1 MTTTGYIDLRS
12 DTVTHP
18 TEDMRRAMAA
28 AEVGDDQYRE
38 DPTVARLEER
48 AAELFGMEAAL
59 LVTSGTMGN
68 LVALLTH
75 CGRGDEVL
83 LGDQCHIV
91 WYENMGGAVLG
102 GIVYQQVPTERS
114 GELALDTLAGTIRTR
129 SEFNAPTRLIAIEN
143 THNRRGG
150 TVLSLDYLRG
160 LRRLADDAGVRIHMD
175 GARVFNAAIASGS
188 ALSEIAGTVDT
199 IQFCLSKGLA
209 APVGSMIAG
218 PREFIEVA
226 RQRRRLVG
234 GAMRQ
239 AGVIAAAGLVALN
252 DMRDRLAEDHARARR
267 LAEGLAA
274 IPGVTID
281 LDSVQSNIIVFRP
294 PTTDFDRVSAAFR
307 AEGILCSGFG
317 TLGLRMVTHYQID
330 DAAIDRTLAVASQV
344 LSGRSVATAAAD

>member
-1 MTTTGYIDLRS
+1 MSTTGYIDLRS

-18 TEDMRRAMAA
+18 TDAMRRAMAA

-59 LVTSGTMGN
+59 FVASGTMGN

-75 CGRGDEVL
+75 CGRGEEVI
-83 LGDQCHIV
+83 LGDQSHIV
-91 WYENMGGAVLG
+91 WYENSGAAVLG
-102 GIVYQQVPTERS
+102 GIVYQQVLTAAS
-114 GELALDTLAGTIRTR
+114 GELELDLLAGMIRTR

-150 TVLSLDYLRG
+150 TVLSMDYLRG
-160 LRRLADDAGVRIHMD
+160 LRQLANDAGVRIHMD
-175 GARVFNAAIASGS
+175 GARVFNAAVASGHS
-188 ALSEIAGTVDT
+188 LAEIAGTVDT

-218 PREFIEVA
+218 PRDFIEVA

-239 AGVIAAAGLVALN
+239 AGVIAAAGLVALEE
-252 DMRDRLAEDHARARR
+252 MCDRLADDHARARR

-274 IPGVTID
+274 VPGVTID
-281 LDSVQSNIIVFRP
+281 LASVQSNIIVFRP
-294 PTTDFDRVSAAFR
+294 PHADFDAVSAAFR

-317 TLGLRMVTHYQID
+317 ALGLRMVTHYQID
-330 DAAIDRTLAVASQV
+330 DAAIDRTLAVANQV
-344 LSGRSVATAAAD
+344 LAGRSTSPVAAD

>member
-1 MTTTGYIDLRS
+1 MSTTGFIDLRS

-18 TEDMRRAMAA
+18 TATMRRAMAA
-28 AEVGDDQYRE
+28 AEVGDDQYGE

-59 LVTSGTMGN
+59 LVSSGTMGN

-75 CGRGDEVL
+75 CGRGEEVI
-83 LGDQCHIV
+83 LGDQSHIV
-91 WYENMGGAVLG
+91 WYENSGAAVLG
-102 GIVYQQVPTERS
+102 GIVYQQVPTAAS
-114 GELALDTLAGTIRTR
+114 GELAHDTLAGMVRTR

-160 LRRLADDAGVRIHMD
+160 LRHLADDAGVRVHMD
-175 GARVFNAAIASGS
+175 GARIFNAAVASGQS
-188 ALSEIAGTVDT
+188 LAEIAATVDT

-209 APVGSMIAG
+209 APIGSMIAG
-218 PREFIEVA
+218 SRAFIDVA

-239 AGVIAAAGLVALN
+239 AGVIAAAGLVAL
-252 DMRDRLAEDHARARR
+252 DEMRDRLVDDHARAHR
-267 LAEGLAA
+267 LASGLAA
-274 IPGVTID
+274 IPGVSID
-281 LDSVQSNIIVFRP
+281 LDSVQSNIVVFRP
-294 PTTDFDRVSAAFR
+294 PGSDFDAVVGAFR

-330 DAAIDRTLAVASQV
+330 DAAIERTL
-344 LSGRSVATAAAD
+344 SVANTILAGRATTTVAAG